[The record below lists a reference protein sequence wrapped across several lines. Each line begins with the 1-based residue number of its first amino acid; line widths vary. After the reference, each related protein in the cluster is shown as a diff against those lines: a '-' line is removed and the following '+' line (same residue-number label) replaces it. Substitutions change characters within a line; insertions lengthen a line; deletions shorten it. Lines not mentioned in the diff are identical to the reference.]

1 MSFFGGSTTYHKDP
15 NETTEWEDILAER
28 GIVPRK
34 KDVEKALDE
43 VLEERKE
50 KVNPYEGRD
59 LDELEDDLDEEL
71 MSDDDLAAL
80 NEYRQKRMAEL
91 QKAAVKNRFGYLIT
105 ITRSEFVR
113 QVTEAS
119 QDYPV
124 VVFLYKDEIEDCRI
138 LKEIL
143 DKVSARQ
150 PMVKFVQMISTDC
163 IKDYPDKN
171 LPALFVY
178 NKGSIVKQITTL
190 RELGGRKV
198 SVDIVEWV
206 LQECGVVETDLEEDP
221 RKTIR
226 TNVLRL

>member
-1 MSFFGGSTTYHKDP
+1 
-15 NETTEWEDILAER
+15 
-28 GIVPRK
+28 
-34 KDVEKALDE
+34 
-43 VLEERKE
+43 
-50 KVNPYEGRD
+50 
-59 LDELEDDLDEEL
+59 

-80 NEYRQKRMAEL
+80 NEYRYTLLLCTKDRQKRMAEL

-124 VVFLYKDEIEDCRI
+124 VVFLYKDEYPYAACECDSFTGRIEDCRI

-150 PMVKFVQMISTDC
+150 PMLKFVQMIITDC
-163 IKDYPDKN
+163 IKDYPDKCGLIGPIRSRN